1 MIIFQIFFIFF
12 LFILSNIKCI
22 YSLKFEKIK
31 NKLYLQGNKNGC
43 NQNYFMRKISPFFI
57 NNNYKENVKLMN
69 SYIFD
74 RLKNNYSH
82 LSSHKRQKN
91 KKSIHNGIF
100 TLTLFNKS
108 GEKEIMSIKDVDK
121 EPDLRNS
128 PKKETIESVK
138 DNKNVFSG
146 KNNEIVQGNKNMN
159 LNKKNK
165 IYKLNGTKYTKGKTD
180 SLNIVDIQNINV
192 KNFLINKYEN
202 RSLALQDYIYK
213 SWKEKNFSNFFN
225 AINDNAFNY
234 MCIEQ
239 WLHKLSI
246 SLNKNHLKIKLTND
260 NIIIRNNHISSKS
273 EAFNEIKI
281 GHDVINKCLK
291 ILIDNVDKFC
301 SYEITSILW
310 AITII
315 LLKVI
320 KTSNTSENVI
330 HSIKYTDLNI
340 SILNNFKLFF
350 SKIITSLNKIKN
362 NVSIDE
368 ALWAIWSITKLLHFN
383 LIIEKH
389 LNFYKKENHNKYIV
403 TYDSKLSTL
412 NNHDSKQINVMDNAN
427 LFLNFE
433 NKKNEITKMKEDIE
447 RYNKSNEKKQQT
459 KDKYTNE
466 KIQIFMDKFN
476 LNKKDVINI
485 FEIFNYIY
493 IKLCTNLKYLKEK
506 YYVYIPFIIFESQTL
521 MLNSGILLLNKIVN
535 IILENN
541 ILIKLFNFENL
552 KNIYSKKNNTN
563 SYSQNKDIFQVKTLS
578 KMYKLIKCI
587 SKIFY
592 PLKNQ
597 NIMNMNFHNNYNMLD
612 TKILGK
618 FIIVCND
625 VLMKYVDYFVFII
638 NNQNDNPIN
647 MKTGDTTN
655 ILYTDNKKMDKIQ
668 IRDEIMMKYKN
679 EFIFVYNCLKSSLV
693 SLIKLDLKN
702 KYLYEWLNKNISI
715 FQFKKFHS
723 EKKND
728 NVEAYLGG
736 EDSIPDT
743 SDRNYEEDN
752 NFEKKNNSHEYKNE
766 NQECNEQGLHTLDSL
781 QTVKESTKSDVCLDV
796 LALSKFTK
804 LYNSNMKRK
813 LIENVKDS
821 IEKSIKRFE
830 SIYGNDSIA
839 NNTKYPSYIA
849 TNDIYIINAKGIEE
863 LYDKETRTFFKNNKN
878 IEFHNVIM
886 PKQLSI
892 FINYLGRNYYL
903 INKNKLERIFFISLK
918 YINITRFN
926 YFTSNDIIHFLQGL
940 LNYISLHNNLEFI
953 SEHVNKMLETLC
965 YIIEDSFL
973 KWKSSNICQLIY
985 LLARFKYIH
994 KNIFNKFDA
1003 FLNIVK
1009 FPSYVYKK
1017 ANIDYPMDKKDGI
1030 SSIRSKDVNREEEY
1044 NSIPNEKGGKYNEN
1058 FVEFDEY
1065 DELLKNINIS
1075 INEIKYENLGSAM
1088 WAMTALNKNVVKKK
1102 HYLRFFY
1109 LFSIYFS
1116 LHIKLYL
1123 QSGHLKSENATSDN
1137 MKKVKSGIENSTSEH
1152 DEYNQDLKFFQK
1164 NSSYFKTSL
1173 DTMTISIYVNTFIK
1187 KIKIG
1192 FQFLY
1197 EAIHN
1202 CVGIIDVFTLKE
1214 ISYLLHSLA
1223 HVNKKSIQDTIFLYD
1238 KNENNSER
1246 TGDLEQNK
1254 KFNDFLNIA
1263 SSLYIVETEN
1273 LFEIK
1278 EKNSPKLKNYKGS
1291 DMSTIEKNGV
1301 NANLENSNNNNNVIK
1316 VVENNTNLYPKNNV
1330 KHILRKD
1337 IFLNFKNERIN
1348 LSNEFLNKLMEKII
1362 YYTSYI
1368 LDKKKNNFDETNENN
1383 KIYISNANKKYKIEI
1398 IDIIKLIYSFFI
1410 FLNQKIQINKTKDIN
1425 FVQVENI
1432 IHQYNLIVK
1441 KILTSFNYI
1450 YLIIDTYSLI
1460 SNIYILDDF
1469 TRGIIKEFVQICIK
1483 KIEEEKMFDVEKKK
1497 ILLSIQNLKETNN

>member
-1 MIIFQIFFIFF
+1 MINLQLFFI
-12 LFILSNIKCI
+12 LFIFVLSNIKCI
-22 YSLKFEKIK
+22 CSLKFDKFK
-31 NKLYLQGNKNGC
+31 NKLYLQGNKNGV
-43 NQNYFMRKISPFFI
+43 NQNYFTRKLSPFFI
-57 NNNYKENVKLMN
+57 NNSYKDSANFRN
-69 SYIFD
+69 SHIFD
-74 RLKNNYSH
+74 RLKNNYTH
-82 LSSHKRQKN
+82 FITYKRQKN
-91 KKSIHNGIF
+91 KKSIHNGMLPF
-100 TLTLFNKS
+100 SLFNKS
-108 GEKEIMSIKDVDK
+108 EAKEMTSIEDAEKESH
-121 EPDLRNS
+121 LRNS
-128 PKKETIESVK
+128 QKNDSENVNDDKNGK
-138 DNKNVFSG
+138 DGFSG
-146 KNNEIVQGNKNMN
+146 KKYIN

-165 IYKLNGTKYTKGKTD
+165 IYKLSETKYNKEKTD
-180 SLNIVDIQNINV
+180 NLNIVDIQNINV
-192 KNFLINKYEN
+192 KNFLVNKHEH

-225 AINDNAFNY
+225 AINNSAFNY

-246 SLNKNHLKIKLTND
+246 SLNKNHLKIKLIDD
-260 NIIIRNNHISSKS
+260 NILIRSSHISNKS
-273 EAFNEIKI
+273 ETANEMKI
-281 GHDVINKCLK
+281 GHDVINKYLK

-310 AITII
+310 AMTII

-320 KTSNTSENVI
+320 KTSNNSENAI
-330 HSIKYTDLNI
+330 HIVKHTDLVI

-350 SKIITSLNKIKN
+350 SKMIKNLNKVKN

-368 ALWAIWSITKLLHFN
+368 SLWAIWSITKLLYFN
-383 LIIEKH
+383 LTIENY
-389 LNFYKKENHNKYIV
+389 LNVYTKENDNKSIV
-403 TYDSKLSTL
+403 S
-412 NNHDSKQINVMDNAN
+412 HDSNVSIHNRDGVDQINRINNVDPFLKSDN
-427 LFLNFE
+427 
-433 NKKNEITKMKEDIE
+433 KQNEITKMKENIE
-447 RYNKSNEKKQQT
+447 KSNKSNEKIQVFM
-459 KDKYTNE
+459 E
-466 KIQIFMDKFN
+466 KFK

-485 FEIFNYIY
+485 FEIYNYIY
-493 IKLCTNLKYLKEK
+493 IKLSSNLKYLKEK

-521 MLNSGILLLNKIVN
+521 MLNNGILLLNKIVH

-541 ILIKLFNFENL
+541 ILIKLFNFDYL
-552 KNIYSKKNNTN
+552 KNMHSKKIYTN
-563 SYSQNKDIFQVKTLS
+563 PYNQNKDIFQVKTLS

-597 NIMNMNFHNNYNMLD
+597 NIMNMSLHNNYNMLD

-618 FIIVCND
+618 FITVCND

-638 NNQNDNPIN
+638 NNQNMSIN
-647 MKTGDTTN
+647 IKNDDSTN
-655 ILYTDNKKMDKIQ
+655 VPYTNNDQIDKIQ

-679 EFIFVYNCLKSSLV
+679 ELIFIYNCLKSSLV

-715 FQFKKFHS
+715 FQFRKFGS
-723 EKKND
+723 EKKNG
-728 NVEAYLGG
+728 NMETYLGDEYPIVG
-736 EDSIPDT
+736 I
-743 SDRNYEEDN
+743 SDKNDDNYEEDN
-752 NFEKKNNSHEYKNE
+752 NFEERNISTEYKNV
-766 NQECNEQGLHTLDSL
+766 NDLNNEQEAHTFDSL
-781 QTVKESTKSDVCLDV
+781 KTGKESSKSDVCLDV

-821 IEKSIKRFE
+821 IEKSIERFE
-830 SIYGNDSIA
+830 SIYGNESNTD
-839 NNTKYPSYIA
+839 NTKYPSYIA

-863 LYDKETRTFFKNNKN
+863 LYDKETRTFLKNNKN

-903 INKNKLERIFFISLK
+903 IDKNKLDRIFFISLK

-1009 FPSYVYKK
+1009 FPSYIYKK
-1017 ANIDYPMDKKDGI
+1017 ANIEAPVDKTDGLSTI
-1030 SSIRSKDVNREEEY
+1030 ENNDGNTEGEY
-1044 NSIPNEKGGKYNEN
+1044 NSISNEN
-1058 FVEFDEY
+1058 EQNSNDIFVESDEY
-1065 DELLKNINIS
+1065 HELLKNINIS

-1102 HYLRFFY
+1102 YYLKFFY

-1116 LHIKLYL
+1116 LHTKLYL
-1123 QSGHLKSENATSDN
+1123 QNGHIKCENTTDN
-1137 MKKVKSGIENSTSEH
+1137 MKKVKSGIDNSASEH
-1152 DEYNQDLKFFQK
+1152 DEHMQDLKFLQQ
-1164 NSSYFKTSL
+1164 NSSYFKTPL

-1202 CVGIIDVFTLKE
+1202 CVGIIDIFTLKE

-1223 HVNKKSIQDTIFLYD
+1223 HVNKKSIQDTIFLHD
-1238 KNENNSER
+1238 KNEKYSEH
-1246 TGDLEQNK
+1246 TGDLEKNK
-1254 KFNDFLNIA
+1254 KFNEFLNLA
-1263 SSLYIVETEN
+1263 SSLYILETDN

-1278 EKNSPKLKNYKGS
+1278 EKNSSELSNYEGG
-1291 DMSTIEKNGV
+1291 DMSTIEENDV
-1301 NANLENSNNNNNVIK
+1301 HANLENSNSNNNNMIK
-1316 VVENNTNLYPKNNV
+1316 VVENNSDLYPKNNV
-1330 KHILRKD
+1330 EHILRKD
-1337 IFLNFKNERIN
+1337 VSLNLKNERIN

-1368 LDKKKNNFDETNENN
+1368 LDKKKNYFDETNENN
-1383 KIYISNANKKYKIEI
+1383 KIYISNANKKHKIEI

-1410 FLNQKIQINKTKDIN
+1410 FLNQKIQINETQDIN

-1432 IHQYNLIVK
+1432 IHQYNLIVQ

-1460 SNIYILDDF
+1460 SNIYVLDDF

>member
-1 MIIFQIFFIFF
+1 MIILQFFFILF
-12 LFILSNIKCI
+12 LFVLSNIKCI
-22 YSLKFEKIK
+22 CSLKFDKFK
-31 NKLYLQGNKNGC
+31 NKLYLQGNKNGS
-43 NQNYFMRKISPFFI
+43 NQNYHKRKISPLFI
-57 NNNYKENVKLMN
+57 NSNYKDNVNFRN
-69 SYIFD
+69 SYILD
-74 RLKNNYSH
+74 KLKNNYTH
-82 LSSHKRQKN
+82 FMTYNRHKN
-91 KKSIHNGIF
+91 KKSIHNGI
-100 TLTLFNKS
+100 LTFSIPNKS
-108 GEKEIMSIKDVDK
+108 EAKEMTSIEDAEKES
-121 EPDLRNS
+121 S
-128 PKKETIESVK
+128 QKKNVENVN
-138 DNKNVFSG
+138 DDQNGKNVFSE
-146 KNNEIVQGNKNMN
+146 KEYIN
-159 LNKKNK
+159 LNKRNK
-165 IYKLNGTKYTKGKTD
+165 IYKLNGTKYNKGKTD
-180 SLNIVDIQNINV
+180 NLNIVDIQNINV
-192 KNFLINKYEN
+192 KDFLVNKDEN

-225 AINDNAFNY
+225 AINNSAFNY

-246 SLNKNHLKIKLTND
+246 SLNKNHLKIKLIDD
-260 NIIIRNNHISSKS
+260 NILIRSNQFSNKS
-273 EAFNEIKI
+273 ETAKEMKI
-281 GHDVINKCLK
+281 GHDVINNHLK
-291 ILIDNVDKFC
+291 MLIDNIDKFC

-320 KTSNTSENVI
+320 KTSNNLENGIYNVK
-330 HSIKYTDLNI
+330 HTDLVI

-350 SKIITSLNKIKN
+350 SKIIKNLNRIKN

-368 ALWAIWSITKLLHFN
+368 SLWAIWSITKLLYFN
-383 LIIEKH
+383 LAIEKY
-389 LNFYKKENHNKYIV
+389 LNFYTKENHNRSI
-403 TYDSKLSTL
+403 TI
-412 NNHDSKQINVMDNAN
+412 HDTNMSLQNRDGIDPFLKSESKQ
-427 LFLNFE
+427 
-433 NKKNEITKMKEDIE
+433 NEITKMKGNIKRD
-447 RYNKSNEKKQQT
+447 NKSNEKM
-459 KDKYTNE
+459 
-466 KIQIFMDKFN
+466 QIFMDKFK
-476 LNKKDVINI
+476 LNKEDVINI
-485 FEIFNYIY
+485 FEIYNYIY
-493 IKLCTNLKYLKEK
+493 TKLCSNLKYLKEK

-521 MLNSGILLLNKIVN
+521 MLNSGILLLNKIVHK
-535 IILENN
+535 ILENN
-541 ILIKLFNFENL
+541 ILIKLFNFDHL
-552 KNIYSKKNNTN
+552 KNMYSQKNNTN
-563 SYSQNKDIFQVKTLS
+563 FYNQNKDIFQVKTLS

-597 NIMNMNFHNNYNMLD
+597 NIMNMNLHNNYNMLD

-618 FIIVCND
+618 FITVCND
-625 VLMKYVDYFVFII
+625 VLMKYVDYFVFTI
-638 NNQNDNPIN
+638 NNQNNMSINIKNDNN
-647 MKTGDTTN
+647 TN
-655 ILYTDNKKMDKIQ
+655 VSYTNKEQIDKIQ
-668 IRDEIMMKYKN
+668 IRDEVMMKYKN
-679 EFIFVYNCLKSSLV
+679 ELMFVYNCLKSSLV

-715 FQFKKFHS
+715 FQFRKFDS
-723 EKKND
+723 DKKNE
-728 NVEAYLGG
+728 NMETYLGDDDPIV
-736 EDSIPDT
+736 EISNKNDD
-743 SDRNYEEDN
+743 NYEEDN
-752 NFEKKNNSHEYKNE
+752 NFDEKDINSEYKNE
-766 NQECNEQGLHTLDSL
+766 LDNEQEAHTLDSI
-781 QTVKESTKSDVCLDV
+781 QTGKESSKSDVCLDV

-821 IEKSIKRFE
+821 IEKSIERFE
-830 SIYGNDSIA
+830 NIYGNDT
-839 NNTKYPSYIA
+839 NTDNTKYPSYIA

-863 LYDKETRTFFKNNKN
+863 LYDKETRTFLKNNKN

-903 INKNKLERIFFISLK
+903 IDKNKLERIFFISLK

-953 SEHVNKMLETLC
+953 SEHVNKMLEILC
-965 YIIEDSFL
+965 YIIEGSFL

-994 KNIFNKFDA
+994 KNIFNKFDS

-1009 FPSYVYKK
+1009 FPSYVYEK
-1017 ANIDYPMDKKDGI
+1017 ANIEMPLDKTDGLSAI
-1030 SSIRSKDVNREEEY
+1030 ENNDGNTEGEY
-1044 NSIPNEKGGKYNEN
+1044 NSILNESEQNSN
-1058 FVEFDEY
+1058 DIFVQSDEY

-1102 HYLRFFY
+1102 YYLKFFY

-1116 LHIKLYL
+1116 LHTKLYL
-1123 QSGHLKSENATSDN
+1123 QNRNLKGDNTTDN
-1137 MKKVKSGIENSTSEH
+1137 MKKIKNTIDDSTSEH
-1152 DEYNQDLKFFQK
+1152 DEHMEDLKFLQQ
-1164 NSSYFKTSL
+1164 NSSYFKTPL
-1173 DTMTISIYVNTFIK
+1173 DTMTISIYVSTFIK

-1202 CVGIIDVFTLKE
+1202 RVGIIDIFTLKE

-1238 KNENNSER
+1238 QNEKYSEHA
-1246 TGDLEQNK
+1246 GDLEKNK
-1254 KFNDFLNIA
+1254 KFNEFLNLA
-1263 SSLYIVETEN
+1263 SSLYILETDN
-1273 LFEIK
+1273 LFEAK
-1278 EKNSPKLKNYKGS
+1278 EKNSPELTNYEGS
-1291 DMSTIEKNGV
+1291 DMSTMEENDV
-1301 NANLENSNNNNNVIK
+1301 NANLESSNNSSSSSLIK
-1316 VVENNTNLYPKNNV
+1316 VEENNSDLYPKNNV
-1330 KHILRKD
+1330 EHILRKD
-1337 IFLNFKNERIN
+1337 VSLNFKNERIN

-1368 LDKKKNNFDETNENN
+1368 LDKKKNYFDETNENN
-1383 KIYISNANKKYKIEI
+1383 KIYISNANKKHKIEI

-1410 FLNQKIQINKTKDIN
+1410 FLNQKIQINETQDIN

-1432 IHQYNLIVK
+1432 IHQYNLIVQ

-1460 SNIYILDDF
+1460 SNIYVLDDF

-1483 KIEEEKMFDVEKKK
+1483 KIEEEKMFEVEKKK

>member
-1 MIIFQIFFIFF
+1 MIMLQFFFTLF
-12 LFILSNIKCI
+12 LFVLSNIKCI
-22 YSLKFEKIK
+22 CSLKFDKFK
-31 NKLYLQGNKNGC
+31 NKLYLQGNKNGF
-43 NQNYFMRKISPFFI
+43 NQNYHTRKISPLFI
-57 NNNYKENVKLMN
+57 NNNYKDSVKLG
-69 SYIFD
+69 
-74 RLKNNYSH
+74 NNYILNKLKSNYTH
-82 LSSHKRQKN
+82 LITYNRQKN
-91 KKSIHNGIF
+91 KKSIHNGI
-100 TLTLFNKS
+100 LTFSLFNTS
-108 GEKEIMSIKDVDK
+108 EANETTSIEDAEKES
-121 EPDLRNS
+121 DLRNS
-128 PKKETIESVK
+128 PKKDTENVN
-138 DNKNVFSG
+138 DNKNDKNVFSG
-146 KNNEIVQGNKNMN
+146 KKYVN

-165 IYKLNGTKYTKGKTD
+165 IYKLNGTKYNKGKTD

-192 KNFLINKYEN
+192 KNFLVNKHEN

-225 AINDNAFNY
+225 AINNSAFNY

-246 SLNKNHLKIKLTND
+246 SLNKNHLKIKLIDD
-260 NIIIRNNHISSKS
+260 NILIRSSQFSNKS
-273 EAFNEIKI
+273 EATYEMKI
-281 GHDVINKCLK
+281 GHDVINKHLK

-320 KTSNTSENVI
+320 KTSNNLENGI
-330 HSIKYTDLNI
+330 HNVKHTDLVI

-350 SKIITSLNKIKN
+350 SKMIKSLNKIKN

-368 ALWAIWSITKLLHFN
+368 SLWAIWSITKLLYFN
-383 LIIEKH
+383 LTIEKY
-389 LNFYKKENHNKYIV
+389 LNFYTKENNSKSIASHNSNVSIK
-403 TYDSKLSTL
+403 
-412 NNHDSKQINVMDNAN
+412 NNDDTDQINRMDIVDP
-427 LFLNFE
+427 FLKSE
-433 NKKNEITKMKEDIE
+433 NKQNEIAKIKGNIE
-447 RYNKSNEKKQQT
+447 RDDKSNEKM
-459 KDKYTNE
+459 
-466 KIQIFMDKFN
+466 QIFMDKFK

-485 FEIFNYIY
+485 FEVYNYIY
-493 IKLCTNLKYLKEK
+493 IKLCSNLKYLKEK
-506 YYVYIPFIIFESQTL
+506 YYIYIPFIIFESQTL
-521 MLNSGILLLNKIVN
+521 MLNSGILLLNKIVHK
-535 IILENN
+535 ILENN
-541 ILIKLFNFENL
+541 ILIKLFNFEHL
-552 KNIYSKKNNTN
+552 KNMHSQKNNTN
-563 SYSQNKDIFQVKTLS
+563 SYNQTKDIFQVKTLS

-597 NIMNMNFHNNYNMLD
+597 NIMNMNLHNNYNMLD

-618 FIIVCND
+618 FITVCND
-625 VLMKYVDYFVFII
+625 VLMKYVDYFVFTI
-638 NNQNDNPIN
+638 NNQNNMSIN
-647 MKTGDTTN
+647 IKNDDSTN
-655 ILYTDNKKMDKIQ
+655 VSYTNNEQIDKIQ
-668 IRDEIMMKYKN
+668 IRDEVMMKYKN
-679 EFIFVYNCLKSSLV
+679 ELIFVYNCLKSSLV

-715 FQFKKFHS
+715 FQFRKFDS
-723 EKKND
+723 EKKSENM
-728 NVEAYLGG
+728 ETYLGD
-736 EDSIPDT
+736 EDPIVEI
-743 SDRNYEEDN
+743 SDKNDDNYEEDN
-752 NFEKKNNSHEYKNE
+752 NFDEKHISTEYKNE
-766 NQECNEQGLHTLDSL
+766 NELNNEQEAHTFDSL
-781 QTVKESTKSDVCLDV
+781 QTGKESSKSDVCLDV

-821 IEKSIKRFE
+821 IEKSIERFE
-830 SIYGNDSIA
+830 NIYGNDT
-839 NNTKYPSYIA
+839 NTDNTKYPRYVA

-863 LYDKETRTFFKNNKN
+863 LYDKETRTFLKNNKN
-878 IEFHNVIM
+878 IEFNNVIM

-903 INKNKLERIFFISLK
+903 IDKNKLERIFFISLK

-953 SEHVNKMLETLC
+953 SEHVNKVLEILC

-1017 ANIDYPMDKKDGI
+1017 ANIEAPLDKTDGLSAI
-1030 SSIRSKDVNREEEY
+1030 ENNDGNTEGEY
-1044 NSIPNEKGGKYNEN
+1044 NAIPNENEQN
-1058 FVEFDEY
+1058 SNGIFAESDEY
-1065 DELLKNINIS
+1065 NELLKNINIS

-1088 WAMTALNKNVVKKK
+1088 WAMTALSKNVVKKK
-1102 HYLRFFY
+1102 YYLKFFY

-1116 LHIKLYL
+1116 LHTKLYL
-1123 QSGHLKSENATSDN
+1123 QNRHLKGENTTDN
-1137 MKKVKSGIENSTSEH
+1137 MKKVKNTIDNSTSEH
-1152 DEYNQDLKFFQK
+1152 DENMEDLKFLQK
-1164 NSSYFKTSL
+1164 NSSYFKTPL

-1202 CVGIIDVFTLKE
+1202 RVGIIDVFTLKE

-1238 KNENNSER
+1238 KNEKYSEH
-1246 TGDLEQNK
+1246 TGDLEKNK
-1254 KFNDFLNIA
+1254 KFNEFLNLA
-1263 SSLYIVETEN
+1263 SSLYILETDN
-1273 LFEIK
+1273 LFEVK
-1278 EKNSPKLKNYKGS
+1278 EKNLPELSNYEGS
-1291 DMSTIEKNGV
+1291 DMSTMEENGV
-1301 NANLENSNNNNNVIK
+1301 NANLENSNNNNNSSMIK
-1316 VVENNTNLYPKNNV
+1316 VEESNTDLYPKNNV
-1330 KHILRKD
+1330 EHILRKD
-1337 IFLNFKNERIN
+1337 FSLNFKNERIN

-1368 LDKKKNNFDETNENN
+1368 LDKKKNYFDETNESN
-1383 KIYISNANKKYKIEI
+1383 KIYISNANKKHKIEI

-1410 FLNQKIQINKTKDIN
+1410 FLNQKIQINETQDIN
-1425 FVQVENI
+1425 FAQVENI
-1432 IHQYNLIVK
+1432 IHQYNLIVQ

-1460 SNIYILDDF
+1460 SNIYVLDDF